1 MLENWFQIIKG
12 SQLTL
17 PSIEVALFVVLLA
30 LSLLYRYNRAGMVV
44 AYLFACR
51 WGWMV
56 AGTLPTPA
64 KTIYVILGVLVGALA
79 IVSML
84 SDPHS

>member
-56 AGTLPTPA
+56 ASNLPTPA
-64 KTIYVILGVLVGALA
+64 KTIYVILGILVGALA